1 MNLSRYSL
9 RLARSASGTCL
20 LYTAM
25 ENKENV
31 TIIDID
37 NALLDIEVLAERV
50 QVMVNDVDQDYF
62 NVDIEKTGEMLR
74 IAPPFY
80 TTAGI
85 KTCLLYKSSLF
96 STYWAILPI
105 TLYKHCSTIFTLS
118 FKNKRIKQRE

>member
-1 MNLSRYSL
+1 
-9 RLARSASGTCL
+9 
-20 LYTAM
+20 M

-62 NVDIEKTGEMLR
+62 DLDIEKTGEMWR

-85 KTCLLYKSSLF
+85 KTSIANDIVFDMVNRIRELRELLDSVGKGG
-96 STYWAILPI
+96 I
-105 TLYKHCSTIFTLS
+105 
-118 FKNKRIKQRE
+118 QV

>member
-1 MNLSRYSL
+1 
-9 RLARSASGTCL
+9 
-20 LYTAM
+20 M

-50 QVMVNDVDQDYF
+50 QVMVNDVDH
-62 NVDIEKTGEMLR
+62 DIEKTGEMWR

-85 KTCLLYKSSLF
+85 KTSIANDIAFDLL
-96 STYWAILPI
+96 
-105 TLYKHCSTIFTLS
+105 
-118 FKNKRIKQRE
+118 NKIRELREVLDSVGKGGMQI

>member
-1 MNLSRYSL
+1 
-9 RLARSASGTCL
+9 
-20 LYTAM
+20 M

-85 KTCLLYKSSLF
+85 KTSIASDIVFDMVNRIRELHELLGSVGKGG
-96 STYWAILPI
+96 I
-105 TLYKHCSTIFTLS
+105 
-118 FKNKRIKQRE
+118 QV

>member
-1 MNLSRYSL
+1 
-9 RLARSASGTCL
+9 
-20 LYTAM
+20 M

-50 QVMVNDVDQDYF
+50 QVMVNDVYQDYF
-62 NVDIEKTGEMLR
+62 NLDIENTGKMLM

-85 KTCLLYKSSLF
+85 KTSIANDIVFDMVNRIRELRELLDSVGKGG
-96 STYWAILPI
+96 I
-105 TLYKHCSTIFTLS
+105 
-118 FKNKRIKQRE
+118 QV

>member
-1 MNLSRYSL
+1 
-9 RLARSASGTCL
+9 
-20 LYTAM
+20 M

-37 NALLDIEVLAERV
+37 NALFDIEVLAERV

-62 NVDIEKTGEMLR
+62 NLDIENTGKMWK

-85 KTCLLYKSSLF
+85 KTSIANDIVFDLL
-96 STYWAILPI
+96 
-105 TLYKHCSTIFTLS
+105 
-118 FKNKRIKQRE
+118 NKIRELREVLDSVSKGGMQI

>member
-1 MNLSRYSL
+1 
-9 RLARSASGTCL
+9 
-20 LYTAM
+20 M

-37 NALLDIEVLAERV
+37 NALFDIEVLEERV

-62 NVDIEKTGEMLR
+62 NLDIENTGKMWK

-85 KTCLLYKSSLF
+85 KTSIANDIVFDLL
-96 STYWAILPI
+96 
-105 TLYKHCSTIFTLS
+105 
-118 FKNKRIKQRE
+118 NKIRELREVLDSVSKGGIQV

>member
-1 MNLSRYSL
+1 
-9 RLARSASGTCL
+9 
-20 LYTAM
+20 M

-37 NALLDIEVLAERV
+37 NALFDIEVLEERV

-62 NVDIEKTGEMLR
+62 NLDIENTGKMWK

-85 KTCLLYKSSLF
+85 KTSIANDIVFDLL
-96 STYWAILPI
+96 
-105 TLYKHCSTIFTLS
+105 
-118 FKNKRIKQRE
+118 NKIRELREVLDSVSKGGMQI

>member
-1 MNLSRYSL
+1 
-9 RLARSASGTCL
+9 
-20 LYTAM
+20 M

-62 NVDIEKTGEMLR
+62 DCDTEKTGEMWR

-85 KTCLLYKSSLF
+85 KTSIANDIVFDMVNKIRELRELLDSVGKGGMQ
-96 STYWAILPI
+96 I
-105 TLYKHCSTIFTLS
+105 
-118 FKNKRIKQRE
+118 

>member
-1 MNLSRYSL
+1 
-9 RLARSASGTCL
+9 
-20 LYTAM
+20 M

-62 NVDIEKTGEMLR
+62 NLDIENTGKMLM

-85 KTCLLYKSSLF
+85 KTSIANDIVFDMVNRIRELRELLDSVGKGG
-96 STYWAILPI
+96 I
-105 TLYKHCSTIFTLS
+105 
-118 FKNKRIKQRE
+118 QV

>member
-1 MNLSRYSL
+1 
-9 RLARSASGTCL
+9 
-20 LYTAM
+20 M

-80 TTAGI
+80 TTASI
-85 KTCLLYKSSLF
+85 KTSIANDIVFDLL
-96 STYWAILPI
+96 
-105 TLYKHCSTIFTLS
+105 
-118 FKNKRIKQRE
+118 NKIRELREVLDSVSKGGMQI